1 MIKSR
6 SQDSKGDE
14 GGGVGK
20 FIALLIAGIFALIL
34 ITIIV
39 PNVLGVSVNYL
50 CIGPDSVLN
59 GMTTNYC
66 SVDGGGV
73 IDGPAADNVF
83 LPDEVRTTVGDLVST
98 AFIAVSIGIILI
110 GAVKILQ
117 YRIVATV
124 PRSEKQTTETA
135 VAIAA

>member
-1 MIKSR
+1 MQYLPNI
-6 SQDSKGDE
+6 
-14 GGGVGK
+14 
-20 FIALLIAGIFALIL
+20 IFALIL

-50 CIGPDSVLN
+50 CIGPESVLN

-66 SVDGGGV
+66 SVDGGDV
-73 IDGPAADNVF
+73 IDGPVADNVF

-117 YRIVATV
+117 YRIVAVVDTI
-124 PRSEKQTTETA
+124 PRSEKSDTSV
-135 VAIAA
+135 VAIAEA

>member
-14 GGGVGK
+14 GGVGK

-39 PNVLGVSVNYL
+39 PNVLGVSVNFL

-117 YRIVATV
+117 YRIVAT
-124 PRSEKQTTETA
+124 PRSEKSDTD
-135 VAIAA
+135 VVVIAEA

>member
-14 GGGVGK
+14 GGVGK

-39 PNVLGVSVNYL
+39 PNVLGVSVNYF
-50 CIGPDSVLN
+50 CIGPESVLN

-66 SVDGGGV
+66 EVDGAGL
-73 IDGPAADNVF
+73 ITGPAADNVF
-83 LPDEVRTTVGDLVST
+83 LPEEVRATAGDLVST

-117 YRIVATV
+117 YRIVAS
-124 PRSEKQTTETA
+124 PRSEKSDTTAE
-135 VAIAA
+135 IAAA

>member
-14 GGGVGK
+14 GGVGK
-20 FIALLIAGIFALIL
+20 FIAILIAGIFAVIL

-39 PNVLGVSVNYL
+39 PNVLGVSVNYF

-66 SVDGGGV
+66 SVDSAGV

-83 LPDEVRTTVGDLVST
+83 LPEEVRATAGDLVST
-98 AFIAVSIGIILI
+98 AFIAVSIGMILI

-117 YRIVATV
+117 YRIVSVVDTT
-124 PRSEKQTTETA
+124 PKNQTETA
-135 VAIAA
+135 VTA